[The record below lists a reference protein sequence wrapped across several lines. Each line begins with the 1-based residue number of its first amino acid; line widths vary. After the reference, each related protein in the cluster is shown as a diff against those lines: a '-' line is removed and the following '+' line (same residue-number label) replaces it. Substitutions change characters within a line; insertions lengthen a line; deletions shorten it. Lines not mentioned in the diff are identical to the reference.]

1 MRYSTELKYRKY
13 IKGYGFSPFAKK
25 IGDKYGEKINRYCK
39 KARIDAA
46 KTASK
51 RVVQKTAETTGD
63 LTGIKIA
70 DKIISV
76 GKTKSNKKEDRQEIY
91 ILHKKD
97 SKLLLT

>member
-1 MRYSTELKYRKY
+1 MV
-13 IKGYGFSPFAKK
+13 KK
-25 IGDKYGEKINRYCK
+25 LIDIVT

-97 SKLLLT
+97 LIMIYVLTPYKNGISKNYKPTRYNIW

>member
-1 MRYSTELKYRKY
+1 MV
-13 IKGYGFSPFAKK
+13 KK
-25 IGDKYGEKINRYCK
+25 LIDIVT

-91 ILHKKD
+91 ILHNSIKK
-97 SKLLLT
+97 TANY

>member
-1 MRYSTELKYRKY
+1 MV
-13 IKGYGFSPFAKK
+13 KK
-25 IGDKYGEKINRYCK
+25 LIDIVT

-63 LTGIKIA
+63 LTGIKIF

>member
-1 MRYSTELKYRKY
+1 MAFHHLQ
-13 IKGYGFSPFAKK
+13 KK
-25 IGDKYGEKINRYCK
+25 LEINMVK
-39 KARIDAA
+39 KLIDIVTKARIDAA

-97 SKLLLT
+97 SNLLLT